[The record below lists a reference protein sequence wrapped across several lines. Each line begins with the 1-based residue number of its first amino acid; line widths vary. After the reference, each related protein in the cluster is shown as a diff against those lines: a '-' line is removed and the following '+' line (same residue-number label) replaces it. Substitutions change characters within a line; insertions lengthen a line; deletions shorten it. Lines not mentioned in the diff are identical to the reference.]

1 MRPDGRKNNEIR
13 PVKIQRNFLET
24 AEGSVLIS
32 MGNTR
37 VICTASIEDR
47 VPPFLKD
54 QKRGW
59 ITAEYSMLP
68 RATHSRTMRES
79 ISGKVS
85 GRTHEIQRLIGRALR
100 SVVDL
105 SGLGERTIWLD
116 CDVLQADGGT
126 RTASITGAFLCLSD
140 ALKYA
145 VRNGLIEKIPLK
157 DYLAAISVGI
167 VKGEPLIDLCYSEDS
182 AAEVDMNV
190 VMTGSGKFVEIQGT
204 AEGMPFSKSA
214 LDSLLKLADE
224 GINHLI
230 GIQKQFIE
238 GELINF

>member
-1 MRPDGRKNNEIR
+1 MRIDGRKNNEIR
-13 PVKIQRNFLET
+13 NVTIQRNFLEN

-32 MGNTR
+32 MGSTR
-37 VICTASIEDR
+37 VICTATIEDR

-68 RATHSRTMRES
+68 RATTIRTMRES
-79 ISGKVS
+79 ISGRIS

-105 SGLGERTIWLD
+105 SGLGERTIWID

-126 RTASITGAFLCLSD
+126 RTASITGAFICLSD

-145 VRNGLIEKIPLK
+145 LRNGFIEKTPLR

-167 VKGEPLIDLCYSEDS
+167 VNGEPMIDLCYAEDS
-182 AAEVDMNV
+182 IAEVDMNV
-190 VMTGSGKFVEIQGT
+190 VMTGSGRFVEIQGT
-204 AEGMPFSKSA
+204 AEGIPFSR
-214 LDSLLKLADE
+214 DSLENLITFAEE
-224 GINHLI
+224 GINNLI
-230 GIQKQFIE
+230 NIQKRLLEEDI
-238 GELINF
+238 ISY

>member
-1 MRPDGRKNNEIR
+1 MRIDGRKNNEIR
-13 PVKIQRNFLET
+13 NVKIQRNFLEN

-37 VICTASIEDR
+37 VICTATIEDR

-68 RATHSRTMRES
+68 RATTIRTMRES
-79 ISGKVS
+79 ISGRIS

-105 SGLGERTIWLD
+105 PGLGERTIWID

-126 RTASITGAFLCLSD
+126 RTASITGAFICLSD

-145 VRNGLIEKIPLK
+145 LRNGLIEKTPLR

-167 VKGEPLIDLCYSEDS
+167 VNGKPMIDLCYTEDS
-182 AAEVDMNV
+182 IAEVDMNV
-190 VMTGSGKFVEIQGT
+190 VMTGSGRFVEIQGT
-204 AEGMPFSKSA
+204 AEGIPFSR
-214 LDSLLKLADE
+214 DSLENLLTFAEE
-224 GINHLI
+224 GINNLI
-230 GIQKQFIE
+230 NIQKRLLEEDI
-238 GELINF
+238 ISY